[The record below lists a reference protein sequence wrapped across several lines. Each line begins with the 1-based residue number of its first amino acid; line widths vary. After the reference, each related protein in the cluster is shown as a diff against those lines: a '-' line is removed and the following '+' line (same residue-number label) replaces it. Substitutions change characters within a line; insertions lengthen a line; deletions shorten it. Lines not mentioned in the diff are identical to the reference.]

1 MMQKQHLT
9 KNNKRYSMKKIFL
22 FTATVIAGALLSLF
36 ITIEPMQNAYAAD
49 GCYNCGSG
57 SSANQC
63 RYRGSDTSEQRKKCE
78 SMGCKI
84 VGTSSCS
91 TASNVKVIN

>member
-1 MMQKQHLT
+1 
-9 KNNKRYSMKKIFL
+9 MKKIIL
-22 FTATVIAGALLSLF
+22 FTATVVAGAALALF
-36 ITIEPMQNAYAAD
+36 VSFEPVHNAYAAD

-63 RYRGSDTSEQRKKCE
+63 RYYGSDTFDQRKKCE

-84 VGTSSCS
+84 TGTSSCS

>member
-1 MMQKQHLT
+1 
-9 KNNKRYSMKKIFL
+9 MKKIFL
-22 FTATVIAGALLSLF
+22 ITAAIAAGFALALVLSF
-36 ITIEPMQNAYAAD
+36 EPVKNAYAAD

-63 RYRGSDTSEQRKKCE
+63 RYYGSDTSEQRKKCE

-84 VGTSSCS
+84 TGTSSCS
-91 TASNVKVIN
+91 TAANVKVIN

>member
-1 MMQKQHLT
+1 
-9 KNNKRYSMKKIFL
+9 MKKLLLSITL
-22 FTATVIAGALLSLF
+22 LAAGAILALVVSY
-36 ITIEPMQNAYAAD
+36 EPLNADAS

-63 RYRGSDTSEQRKKCE
+63 RYYGSDTSEQRKKCE

-84 VGTSSCS
+84 TGTSSCS
-91 TASNVKVIN
+91 TAANVKVIN

>member
-1 MMQKQHLT
+1 
-9 KNNKRYSMKKIFL
+9 MKKIL
-22 FTATVIAGALLSLF
+22 FSISLLAAGVIMAFVVTTETL
-36 ITIEPMQNAYAAD
+36 NASSAA

-63 RYRGSDTSEQRKKCE
+63 RYYGSDNFDQRKKCE
-78 SMGCKI
+78 SLGCKI
-84 VGTSSCS
+84 TGTSSCS